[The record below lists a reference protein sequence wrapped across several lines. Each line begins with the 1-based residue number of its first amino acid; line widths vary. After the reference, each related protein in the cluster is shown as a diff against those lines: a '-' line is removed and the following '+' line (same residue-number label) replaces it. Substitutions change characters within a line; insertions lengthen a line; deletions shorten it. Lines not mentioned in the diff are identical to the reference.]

1 MALALDSARDDIVYF
16 RRQWF
21 PELCEA
27 GLVPDF
33 GAGRG
38 LVRHPKET
46 AEQFR
51 ARVVNA
57 WRWHQ
62 LGGRTE
68 GLPEILRFYGFE
80 TVRIDNM
87 RQWQPGRWAEFQIGL
102 ATPATQAEQQAL
114 LADLDTLLWLVNE
127 YKPARS
133 VLARVYTDTYNV
145 QPLIWSQGFW
155 SGDYWSRFSGTAWP
169 GEEGGDDLVVSFG
182 MAHRVM
188 SDPYLTGGWLAALCH
203 TQTHAFRIPYVDR
216 FIWSRSAWS
225 DSILRNHGF
234 VCGQLLSVHW
244 CDLLYESSAW
254 CGPWSPRPWAVN
266 IRWDRRLPAWSMFA
280 QAWSRS
286 QLMYADRPAD
296 GGWGDIN
303 ATWSV
308 PLVTVIGR
316 PPRWGA
322 FAWSEQEPALRH
334 IRVDEQFHDVR
345 GLSTLLFR
353 PEPGTGHAAGVA
365 ALRAFHVPYHDRAVW
380 SRTRWSDVFPR
391 GHGFVMRQDMA
402 SFAGQ
407 AVYAPAA
414 WSGPWPARP
423 WGVVVGYDRP
433 REDWAMVSQAWSRS
447 RLMYA
452 DRPADGGW
460 GDINATW
467 SVPVVTVSGRPSR
480 WGAFAWS
487 EQEPALRHI
496 RVDER
501 YRDVRGLSAAP
512 FWPDTGMGTAVM
524 EAAGAGHVVYA
535 DRHAWSR
542 SAWSDAFPGN
552 RGFAGSQC
560 MAQLAGELFT
570 RPWGMSITAI
580 QGDE

>member
-1 MALALDSARDDIVYF
+1 MSEFWKYFHDRLAWPLIHAPGPLSGLVRGMALALDSARDDIVYF

-57 WRWHQ
+57 FRWHR
-62 LGGRTE
+62 LGGKTG

-87 RQWQPGRWAEFQIGL
+87 RQWQPGHWAEFQIGL

-145 QPLIWSQGFW
+145 QPLIWSRGFW

-188 SDPYLTGGWLAALCH
+188 SDPYLAGGWLAALCH

-254 CGPWSPRPWAVN
+254 CGPWPPRPWAVN

-308 PLVTVIGR
+308 PLVTV
-316 PPRWGA
+316 
-322 FAWSEQEPALRH
+322 
-334 IRVDEQFHDVR
+334 
-345 GLSTLLFR
+345 
-353 PEPGTGHAAGVA
+353 
-365 ALRAFHVPYHDRAVW
+365 
-380 SRTRWSDVFPR
+380 
-391 GHGFVMRQDMA
+391 
-402 SFAGQ
+402 
-407 AVYAPAA
+407 
-414 WSGPWPARP
+414 
-423 WGVVVGYDRP
+423 
-433 REDWAMVSQAWSRS
+433 
-447 RLMYA
+447 
-452 DRPADGGW
+452 
-460 GDINATW
+460 
-467 SVPVVTVSGRPSR
+467 SGRPSR

-496 RVDER
+496 RVDEQ

-512 FWPDTGMGTAVM
+512 FWPDTGMGMAVM
-524 EAAGAGHVVYA
+524 EAASAGHVVYA

-552 RGFAGSQC
+552 RGFAGIQC
-560 MAQLAGELFT
+560 MAQLTGELFT

-580 QGDE
+580 QGEE

>member
-1 MALALDSARDDIVYF
+1 MSEFWKYFHDRLAWPLIHAPGPLSGLVRGMALALDSARDDIVYF

-21 PELCEA
+21 PGLCEA

-80 TVRIDNM
+80 TARIDNM

-145 QPLIWSQGFW
+145 QPLIWSRGFW

-244 CDLLYESSAW
+244 CDLLYESSTW
-254 CGPWSPRPWAVN
+254 CGPWPPRPWAVN

-286 QLMYADRPAD
+286 QLMYA
-296 GGWGDIN
+296 G
-303 ATWSV
+303 
-308 PLVTVIGR
+308 
-316 PPRWGA
+316 
-322 FAWSEQEPALRH
+322 
-334 IRVDEQFHDVR
+334 
-345 GLSTLLFR
+345 
-353 PEPGTGHAAGVA
+353 
-365 ALRAFHVPYHDRAVW
+365 
-380 SRTRWSDVFPR
+380 
-391 GHGFVMRQDMA
+391 
-402 SFAGQ
+402 
-407 AVYAPAA
+407 
-414 WSGPWPARP
+414 
-423 WGVVVGYDRP
+423 
-433 REDWAMVSQAWSRS
+433 
-447 RLMYA
+447 
-452 DRPADGGW
+452 RPADGGW

-467 SVPVVTVSGRPSR
+467 SVPVVTVSGRPPR

-512 FWPDTGMGTAVM
+512 FWPDTGMGMAVM
-524 EAAGAGHVVYA
+524 EAASAGHVVYA

-580 QGDE
+580 QGEE